1 MYFSLP
7 VSQPTQLIGSSS
19 AGAREGAAS
28 AVASEVG
35 TAGAMSVAVSSEG
48 GTAGTMSATVSSDD
62 GTARAMSAA
71 ISAEGGT
78 AGAMSA
84 AVSSESRDRR
94 GDVGSVANGSERG
107 YCFPSLPRRRDRGR
121 DVGSGLF
128 RSRDRG
134 GDVGSVAN
142 GSRRGDCFL
151 PHRVIEVWVR
161 QALVGPVDLCKW

>member
-71 ISAEGGT
+71 ISAEGDG
-78 AGAMSA
+78 
-84 AVSSESRDRR
+84 
-94 GDVGSVANGSERG
+94 
-107 YCFPSLPRRRDRGR
+107 GR
-121 DVGSGLF
+121 DVGGGLLRKSGPQG
-128 RSRDRG
+128 RCRQ
-134 GDVGSVAN
+134 
-142 GSRRGDCFL
+142 RRQRERAGVL
-151 PHRVIEVWVR
+151 
-161 QALVGPVDLCKW
+161 